1 MFEGRGT
8 EVGSGVVDGEEERV
22 DAVFDVQKV
31 KLYSDSLAISLSARL
46 EPEREKMAYVLL
58 TA

>member
-8 EVGSGVVDGEEERV
+8 EVGSGVVNGEEESV

-31 KLYSDSLAISLSARL
+31 KLNKYTLGAVGPLKS
-46 EPEREKMAYVLL
+46 E
-58 TA
+58 